1 MKHALQA
8 DLLRLLSGELPP
20 DQERALRQR
29 LAREPDLAATFRR
42 LEGAWA
48 RLELPP
54 PAPLPL
60 GFSGRV
66 MARVREMPEVRSAG
80 APGTP
85 GSPRRTPGTL
95 KAGTL
100 SWAAAPTWVRA
111 SCAAALV
118 GGVLLGAGLGARGT
132 RGQWQARQASP
143 GVPALTES
151 YWAMVET
158 AGSPATADEAA
169 AAGAPA
175 LPSSPRGE
183 DRR

>member
-1 MKHALQA
+1 MKHGLQA

-20 DQERALRQR
+20 DQVRALRER
-29 LAREPDLAATFRR
+29 LAREPELAAAFRR
-42 LEGAWA
+42 LESAWA

-54 PAPLPL
+54 PSPVPL
-60 GFSGRV
+60 GFAGRV
-66 MARVREMPEVRSAG
+66 MARAREMPQTRIDG
-80 APGTP
+80 APGK
-85 GSPRRTPGTL
+85 G
-95 KAGTL
+95 AGTL

-111 SCAAALV
+111 SCAAALL

-132 RGQWQARQASP
+132 RGLWQARQASS

-158 AGSPATADEAA
+158 AEPAEEGAST
-169 AAGAPA
+169 APA